1 MQRLMRVVKAV
12 LLPLAV
18 AAVMTAVHA
27 ADVRPSVPYV
37 PTPQAVVDRMLAMGR
52 VTAQDYLIDLGS
64 GEAAS

>member
-27 ADVRPSVPYV
+27 ADVRSSVPYV
-37 PTPQAVVDRMLAMGR
+37 PTPQAVAPMRSSTSITSL
-52 VTAQDYLIDLGS
+52 
-64 GEAAS
+64 